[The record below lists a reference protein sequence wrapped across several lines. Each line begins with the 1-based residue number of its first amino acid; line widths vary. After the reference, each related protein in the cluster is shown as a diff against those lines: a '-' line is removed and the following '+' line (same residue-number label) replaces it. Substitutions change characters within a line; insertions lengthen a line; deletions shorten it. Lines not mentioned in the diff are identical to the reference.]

1 MPYTLDTNIIKI
13 RDVFAMNSK
22 SGAPIHYDSFP
33 VIGQEAQV
41 TWKTPS
47 EFLAGI
53 SCMSTTVLGLLES
66 VQPGL
71 STLSTNFTEVRES
84 MLVSTVNGLGHT
96 YVSSLGLMSKVT
108 LLTSEHGYMSTTSF
122 YNCVKGLSELDTI
135 TDRVGP
141 MILFLQAVGSNFA
154 PSGYVSTV
162 NPGRFHNYYSTL
174 GFTGGLTNASIGGI
188 AVGDTGIESLRLN
201 LGGFEVLPSSKVRL
215 DINANVSVTY
225 TNPPAPESVVTSF
238 STFLYNGIS
247 PLGTPVVVNYSNL
260 NFTMSKFTYFLTAAD
275 LSFQPLSLYMRHR
288 ITNFDNTNAT
298 ITVLPTNVC
307 ATFMN
312 MD

>member
-1 MPYTLDTNIIKI
+1 MPYTLDTNIINI

-22 SGAPIHYDSFP
+22 SGAVIDYDSFP
-33 VIGQEAQV
+33 VIGEEAKLN
-41 TWKTPS
+41 WKSPS

-71 STLSTNFTEVRES
+71 STLSTNFTEAREF
-84 MLVSTVNGLGHT
+84 MIVSTVNGLGHT

-141 MILFLQAVGSNFA
+141 MIMFLQAVGSNFA

-174 GFTGGLTNASIGGI
+174 GFTGGLTNASIGGVVSI
-188 AVGDTGIESLRLN
+188 GDTGIESLRLN
-201 LGGFEVLPSSKVRL
+201 LGGFEVLGSSKLRL

-225 TNPPAPESVVTSF
+225 TNAPPLTNF
-238 STFLYNGIS
+238 STFLYNGAS
-247 PLGTPVVVNYSNL
+247 PVGTPVVVNYSNL

-275 LSFQPLSLYMRHR
+275 LSVTSLYMRHR

-298 ITVLPTNVC
+298 INVLPISVC
-307 ATFMN
+307 ATLIN